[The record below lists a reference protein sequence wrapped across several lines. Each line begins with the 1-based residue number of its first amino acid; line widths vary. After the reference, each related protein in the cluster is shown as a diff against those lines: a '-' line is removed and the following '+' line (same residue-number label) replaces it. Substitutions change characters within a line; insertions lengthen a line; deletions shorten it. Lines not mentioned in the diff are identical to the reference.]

1 MESSLALAII
11 LTFIGIIIFILISKN
26 DLGVTTLKKD
36 PEAHTTLIGSVA
48 KGIPGT
54 DILET
59 GKVKSQKIQLKM
71 QFTTHEDS
79 SEEVI
84 WSLILNN
91 LTSNLSTEA
100 SAATSSFYRTEDG
113 IECSVRKKNGALIA
127 SCYSESD
134 RMGKRRWTI
143 DLK

>member
-11 LTFIGIIIFILISKN
+11 LTFVGIIIFILISKN

-59 GKVKSQKIQLKM
+59 EKVQIKK
-71 QFTTHEDS
+71 D
-79 SEEVI
+79 
-84 WSLILNN
+84 
-91 LTSNLSTEA
+91 STENA
-100 SAATSSFYRTEDG
+100 VHNS
-113 IECSVRKKNGALIA
+113 
-127 SCYSESD
+127 
-134 RMGKRRWTI
+134 
-143 DLK
+143 

>member
-1 MESSLALAII
+1 
-11 LTFIGIIIFILISKN
+11 
-26 DLGVTTLKKD
+26 
-36 PEAHTTLIGSVA
+36 
-48 KGIPGT
+48 
-54 DILET
+54 
-59 GKVKSQKIQLKM
+59 M
-71 QFTTHEDS
+71 QFTTNEDS

-91 LTSNLSTEA
+91 LTSKLSTEA